1 MAKLTRIATG
11 PESQGPNPWEYTHT
25 ETWKAD
31 QPVTQDDLKQLEKDE
46 YDMFP
51 VLRVRFEIG
60 DDLVTVT
67 ATVVTDNCR

>member
-11 PESQGPNPWEYTHT
+11 PESRGPNPWEYTHT

-51 VLRVRFEIG
+51 VLRVGFEIG
-60 DDLVTVT
+60 GDLVTVT

>member
-1 MAKLTRIATG
+1 MAKFTRIATG
-11 PESQGPNPWEYTHT
+11 PESRGPNSWEYTHT

-31 QPVTQDDLKQLEKDE
+31 QTVTQNDLKQLEQDE
-46 YDMFP
+46 YGMFP

-60 DDLVTVT
+60 GDLVTVT